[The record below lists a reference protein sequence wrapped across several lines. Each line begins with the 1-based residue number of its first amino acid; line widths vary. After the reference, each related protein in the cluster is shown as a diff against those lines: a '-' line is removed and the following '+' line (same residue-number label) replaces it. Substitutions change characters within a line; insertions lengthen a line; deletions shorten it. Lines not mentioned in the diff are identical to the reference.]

1 MRRADHTAH
10 AQQFLSGE
18 VAAVLCHFAVVQ
30 SLQQGGIVHQ
40 LAAGKVQHPD
50 AVLAHVQRLC
60 VDGVARGGQVGNM
73 DGQIIALGQH
83 VAQTDAVFDATG
95 QAPRG
100 IDGDIRVV
108 AQHLH
113 AQSHSGVCHPGTDG
127 AQTDDAQRFAAQ
139 FGADKLLLALF
150 YILGDGGAAL
160 ETLRPVDGIHH
171 VAAAGYQRTHHQ
183 FGHSVGVGARRVKD
197 HDALLGAFVDG
208 DVVGARTRTGDGQQG
223 VRQRH
228 VVHVGAAH
236 QNAVGIV
243 YVVVDLELAGRQ
255 LGQTHRRNSVER
267 FDGIHTGS
275 PY

>member
-40 LAAGKVQHPD
+40 LAAGEVQHPD
-50 AVLAHVQRLC
+50 AVFAHVQRLR
-60 VDGVARGGQVGNM
+60 VDGVAREGQIGNM

-83 VAQTDAVFDATG
+83 VAQADAVIDAAG

-100 IDGDIRVV
+100 VDGDVRVV

-113 AQSHSGVCHPGTDG
+113 AQRHGGVGHPCADG
-127 AQTDDAQRFAAQ
+127 AQTDNAQGFAAQ
-139 FGADKLLLALF
+139 FGADKLLFALF
-150 YILGDGGAAL
+150 HILGDGGAAL
-160 ETLRPVDGIHH
+160 EALRPVDGVHH
-171 VAAAGYQRTHHQ
+171 VAAAGNQRAHHQ
-183 FGHSVGVGARRVKD
+183 LGHRVGVGARRVKD

-208 DVVGARTRTGDGQQG
+208 NVVGARTRTGDGQQAVG
-223 VRQRH
+223 QRH

-236 QNAVGIV
+236 QNAVGVVHI
-243 YVVVDLELAGRQ
+243 VVDLELAGGQ
-255 LGQTHRRNSVER
+255 LGQTHRRDGVER